1 MKNLFERN
9 LGTSSRIGWFGV
21 NCKMLIWLAL
31 LVFFE
36 VIFLIFISL
45 GKFRKK
51 PSAETSAATNKML
64 EDLKKMGIKVTGF
77 YWTLGRYD
85 TVLIFE
91 APNEKEAM
99 KLAINASEIVAT
111 ETMVA
116 IQREEATTFSK

>member
-1 MKNLFERN
+1 
-9 LGTSSRIGWFGV
+9 V
-21 NCKMLIWLAL
+21 
-31 LVFFE
+31 
-36 VIFLIFISL
+36 SL

-51 PSAETSAATNKML
+51 PNAETSAATNKML
-64 EDLKKMGIKVTGF
+64 EDLKKMGVNVIGF

-116 IQREEATTFSK
+116 IPREEATTFSK

>member
-1 MKNLFERN
+1 
-9 LGTSSRIGWFGV
+9 V
-21 NCKMLIWLAL
+21 
-31 LVFFE
+31 
-36 VIFLIFISL
+36 SL
-45 GKFRKK
+45 GKFRRK

-64 EDLKKMGIKVTGF
+64 EDLKNMGINVIGF

-85 TVLIFE
+85 TVLIFD

-116 IQREEATTFSK
+116 IPREEATTFSK

>member
-1 MKNLFERN
+1 M
-9 LGTSSRIGWFGV
+9 
-21 NCKMLIWLAL
+21 
-31 LVFFE
+31 
-36 VIFLIFISL
+36 IFVSL
-45 GKFRKK
+45 GKFRRK

-99 KLAINASEIVAT
+99 KLSTEISEWVSGETLIAIPRQEAINLL
-111 ETMVA
+111 
-116 IQREEATTFSK
+116 

>member
-1 MKNLFERN
+1 MAMANNNPLNLFYF
-9 LGTSSRIGWFGV
+9 FGLAE
-21 NCKMLIWLAL
+21 KLIL
-31 LVFFE
+31 LLLNNPIE
-36 VIFLIFISL
+36 VICLIFVSL
-45 GKFRKK
+45 GKFRRK

-64 EDLKKMGIKVTGF
+64 EDMKKMGIKVTGF

-99 KLAINASEIVAT
+99 KLAINASELVAT

-116 IQREEATTFSK
+116 IPREEATTFSK

>member
-1 MKNLFERN
+1 M
-9 LGTSSRIGWFGV
+9 
-21 NCKMLIWLAL
+21 
-31 LVFFE
+31 
-36 VIFLIFISL
+36 IFVSL
-45 GKFRKK
+45 GKFRRK

-64 EDLKKMGIKVTGF
+64 EDMKTMGIKVTGF

-99 KLAINASEIVAT
+99 KLAINASELVAT

-116 IQREEATTFSK
+116 IPREEATTFSK